1 MVVCARHATEN
12 VSKAAIALQHTN
24 KYLMNLDYAYPTGQA
39 ERNLKD
45 LHNAMLERRYAE
57 ALLAGENAIADIR
70 IALAAIRDERERHAK

>member
-1 MVVCARHATEN
+1 
-12 VSKAAIALQHTN
+12 
-24 KYLMNLDYAYPTGQA
+24 MNLDYAYPCMMA
-39 ERNLKD
+39 EKSLRD